1 MTGPTTTAREVR
13 TEQEVFRND
22 DSPFAYQRLIQEIC
36 GLNWQ
41 RLTRHELIN
50 IAWVYYYFSIQ
61 FRENLEIARNLFP
74 NDSRLRELDEGERN
88 TDNLSPWPGVANPG
102 ERMHH
107 DEFMRRTLELA
118 RIDQA
123 RQLRL
128 TAIGSAY
135 LKRIRAMDR
144 MTRVLSLA
152 SYEDGGLERVFRMIL
167 TALDWDDPLLEAFKH
182 FLTEHIKFDSDP
194 EHGHG
199 AICRHLTPDDT
210 IVPLWS
216 EFRAML
222 IWAAPRLDITRVT
235 D

>member
-13 TEQEVFRND
+13 TEQRDEVFRNA

-41 RLTRHELIN
+41 RLTRHDLIN

-107 DEFMRRTLELA
+107 DEFMRRTLQLA
-118 RIDQA
+118 RIDHA

-152 SYEDGGLERVFRMIL
+152 SYEDGGLEKVFRMIL

-216 EFRAML
+216 EFRTML
-222 IWAAPRLDITRVT
+222 IWAAPRLT
-235 D
+235 

>member
-1 MTGPTTTAREVR
+1 MTCPTTTAREVMAK
-13 TEQEVFRND
+13 QETFRDD
-22 DSPFAYQRLIQEIC
+22 DSRFAYQRLIQEIC

-41 RLTRHELIN
+41 GLTRHDLIN

-74 NDSRLRELDEGERN
+74 DDSRLRELDEGERN

-107 DEFMRRTLELA
+107 DEFMRRTLQLA
-118 RIDQA
+118 RIDKA

-128 TAIGSAY
+128 TAIGSVY
-135 LKRIRAMDR
+135 LKRIRAIDR
-144 MTRVLSLA
+144 MTRALSLA

-216 EFRAML
+216 EFRTML

-235 D
+235 N